1 MRDLPK
7 HAIVAN
13 QSGLFIGRVE
23 GMNAMTVCLCE
34 PLAIVMQADKRTGQ
48 VNMSLQPLLIPC
60 KRVNLPSP
68 SMLWEDADLDDAFKE
83 RIIKE
88 YEAIQ
93 VQKRTGIQL
102 VSSH

>member
-1 MRDLPK
+1 MADLPK

-13 QSGLFIGRVE
+13 QSGLFIGEVE
-23 GMNAMTVCLCE
+23 GLNAMTVCLKA
-34 PLAIVMQADKRTGQ
+34 PMAIVMQADKRTGQ
-48 VNMSLQPLLIPC
+48 VSMSLQALLIPC

-68 SMLWEDADLDDAFKE
+68 VMLWEDTDLEDAFKE

-88 YEAIQ
+88 YEAVQ

-102 VSSH
+102 VSAH